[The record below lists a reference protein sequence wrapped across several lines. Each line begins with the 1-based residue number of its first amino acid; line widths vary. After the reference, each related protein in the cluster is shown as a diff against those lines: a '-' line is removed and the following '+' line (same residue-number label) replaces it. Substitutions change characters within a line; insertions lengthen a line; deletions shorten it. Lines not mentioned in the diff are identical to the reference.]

1 MKWILLILLILG
13 SMTIYGQERILSK
26 NRTYVYLAIYRDSI
40 NNILLQDTIRF
51 LTTKKIKKYLF
62 SANQTIVYWKYTNLI
77 TDSLLKTKIHNFT
90 WGKIEKSGAIEDEIG
105 YWIHPPRYNQYWI
118 TEIAPFP
125 SVNLPCEKNKKY
137 QSILG
142 IGKDCQEWSNLII
155 KWNYEI
161 VDKVTMKIGL
171 NNYECWVIR
180 SESESNLGKSFL
192 VTIFNE
198 KIGFVEF
205 HYNFYNKTKIDI
217 ELVRIE

>member
-1 MKWILLILLILG
+1 
-13 SMTIYGQERILSK
+13 MTIFGQERILSNNK
-26 NRTYVYLAIYRDSI
+26 TYVYLSIYRDTI
-40 NNILLQDTIRF
+40 NNIILQDTIRF
-51 LTTKKIKKYLF
+51 IITDKIKKYLF

-77 TDSLLKTKIHNFT
+77 TDSLLKTKIHNFN
-90 WGKIEKSGAIEDEIG
+90 WGKIEKSGAIEDEMG

-125 SVNLPCEKNKKY
+125 YVRIPCEKNKKY

-142 IGKDCQEWSNLII
+142 IGKHSQEWSNLII
-155 KWNYEI
+155 NWNYEI
-161 VDKVTMKIGL
+161 VDKVTLKIGL
-171 NNYECWVIR
+171 NNYECWVIK
-180 SESESNLGKSFL
+180 SESESNIGKSFL

-198 KIGFVEF
+198 KIGFIEF